1 MNKSLSTF
9 LGIDLTVD
17 DKSAL
22 RLSPEGTPALPLI
35 SGPRL
40 AVVGR
45 IAPRVRCSDCRDFE
59 AVMTRNGVATCPSP
73 AHSETNPQL
82 PMRPTPH
89 ERDGRQP
96 TQEPIRPRSRA
107 SVALLAR

>member
-9 LGIDLTVD
+9 PGIDLTVD

-59 AVMTRNGVATCPSP
+59 AVMTRNGVATCLSP
-73 AHSETNPQL
+73 AHSGTNPPL
-82 PMRPTPH
+82 PMRPTLH

-96 TQEPIRPRSRA
+96 APQEPTRRSRA
-107 SVALLAR
+107 SVALMAR